1 MGTWIFAAAL
11 LLCGCAAQPVVVGP
25 FATRLS
31 ASDVSEIKHL
41 IIADRHAGRP
51 QITINAVTRERVQVS
66 VAGLRTFEHAP
77 RARSQTREIFT
88 AVKRGGTWNA
98 EGAVQVERMQPGN

>member
-1 MGTWIFAAAL
+1 MRTWIFAAGL

-25 FATRLS
+25 FATQLS

-41 IIADRHAGRP
+41 IIAGRHAGGP
-51 QITINAVTRERVQVS
+51 QITINAVARDRVRVS
-66 VAGLRTFEHAP
+66 VAGLRTFERAP
-77 RARSQTREIFT
+77 QARGQVSEIFT

>member
-1 MGTWIFAAAL
+1 MRTWIFAAGL

-25 FATRLS
+25 FATQLS

-41 IIADRHAGRP
+41 IIADGHAGRP
-51 QITINAVTRERVQVS
+51 QITINAVARDRVRVS
-66 VAGLRTFEHAP
+66 VAGLRTFERAP
-77 RARSQTREIFT
+77 QTRGQVSEIFT